1 MQSNRLTSK
10 YWYRVL
16 AHPRISSPSM
26 RIGILT
32 LLLASFSGARSF
44 EPALAGDDGLSL
56 LRGNQVAKP
65 SAPLSSEGAMAGV
78 TLQMTRVY
86 STKSAAQPTTV
97 VWKSRK
103 LFKLTRMESYS
114 GQMGKPGDSIEY
126 FGWYPTY
133 FGYSVPVFKDD
144 TVYFSLFVGDGYF
157 FALDSKTGE
166 DKKNLILRNTQLS
179 PLAVAGDQ
187 VFMGTSDGN
196 LRSLD
201 RRTGKTKW
209 QLARKD
215 YRFDLTAPL
224 VANGV
229 LFLGGAQNIVQGSM
243 PINAR
248 PSCTFHALDA
258 DSGQPIWMVKV
269 KGVPTSP
276 AVDAGTI
283 YFGDDD
289 RHLFALDTKTGT
301 ERWRFGAGDSVRS
314 LCVSQDA
321 VYCSDARGD
330 LYAVDKK
337 TGSLIWKANKAGK
350 VYTALALDKGL
361 VYYGGK
367 DPFIHAIDA
376 KTGEERWKFK
386 AAGPCSAPVI
396 ADGVLYCASA
406 DRNLYAI
413 DCSTGQE
420 KWKYK
425 CQNTLSLSPLI
436 TDNAIYVLDDD
447 GYMWALR

>member
-1 MQSNRLTSK
+1 M
-10 YWYRVL
+10 
-16 AHPRISSPSM
+16 
-26 RIGILT
+26 
-32 LLLASFSGARSF
+32 
-44 EPALAGDDGLSL
+44 
-56 LRGNQVAKP
+56 
-65 SAPLSSEGAMAGV
+65 
-78 TLQMTRVY
+78 
-86 STKSAAQPTTV
+86 TTV
-97 VWKSRK
+97 
-103 LFKLTRMESYS
+103 
-114 GQMGKPGDSIEY
+114 
-126 FGWYPTY
+126 
-133 FGYSVPVFKDD
+133 
-144 TVYFSLFVGDGYF
+144 
-157 FALDSKTGE
+157 
-166 DKKNLILRNTQLS
+166 
-179 PLAVAGDQ
+179 
-187 VFMGTSDGN
+187 
-196 LRSLD
+196 
-201 RRTGKTKW
+201 
-209 QLARKD
+209 
-215 YRFDLTAPL
+215 
-224 VANGV
+224 
-229 LFLGGAQNIVQGSM
+229 
-243 PINAR
+243 
-248 PSCTFHALDA
+248 
-258 DSGQPIWMVKV
+258 
-269 KGVPTSP
+269 
-276 AVDAGTI
+276 
-283 YFGDDD
+283 
-289 RHLFALDTKTGT
+289 LFALDTKTGT

-330 LYAVDKK
+330 LYAVEKK
-337 TGSLIWKANKAGK
+337 TGNLIWKANKAGK